1 MKIYLIGMPLSGKTT
16 IGKALA
22 KKINYKHLDLDEFI
36 EKENA
41 VSIFKLLTEDQE
53 KTFRNLEIK
62 ALKTL
67 VNSSKIVIST
77 GGGIIEKKRNKLLME
92 GVIVFLDVPLEIL
105 KSRENITTK
114 RPLLTKTTLVELYKK
129 RIKKYYEFADLVIK
143 ETEKEVVIRKIIT
156 KLKEEGYLWKL

>member
-92 GVIVFLDVPLEIL
+92 GVIVFLDVPLETL
-105 KSRENITTK
+105 KSRENIATK
-114 RPLLTKTTLVELYKK
+114 RPLLTKTTLAELYKK

-156 KLKEEGYLWKL
+156 KLKEEGYL

>member
-77 GGGIIEKKRNKLLME
+77 GGGIIEKKQNKLLME
-92 GVIVFLDVPLEIL
+92 GVIVFLDVPLETL

-156 KLKEEGYLWKL
+156 KLKEEGYL

>member
-156 KLKEEGYLWKL
+156 KLKEEGYL